1 MCQLYSHH
9 HVQMLYPQQTIPV
22 AAAAA
27 ASSSKKDQ
35 TDRTTHLTVLPRPPA
50 DVDALIGTRKNHFF
64 TEKVIDAFVSDAQQT
79 LISVRTRGRFLF
91 VIFDLFRH
99 FLLLRLLP
107 QGRQCFISTMLTNMI
122 WRSHTHGR
130 NWPLTRWSSKTGSS
144 PHTRRRLPPNQQCSV
159 YLW

>member
-9 HVQMLYPQQTIPV
+9 HVPNANPQQTMPAA

-35 TDRTTHLTVLPRPPA
+35 SDRTTRVTVLPRPPA

-79 LISVRTRGRFLF
+79 LISVRTRGRFCSSFLTCLD
-91 VIFDLFRH
+91 ISCCYDYFRKVGDV
-99 FLLLRLLP
+99 LLV
-107 QGRQCFISTMLTNMI
+107 QC
-122 WRSHTHGR
+122 
-130 NWPLTRWSSKTGSS
+130 
-144 PHTRRRLPPNQQCSV
+144 
-159 YLW
+159 